1 MVSFSHLFGKKN
13 PLDTMGIEELRLL
26 EIRLTSKIETVQ
38 DEVRHLEQNIN
49 FHFNE
54 AKVVQSKSQ
63 ELSIARR
70 IDTISKKREMK
81 LSAQTQLEKEL
92 RAISNLLI
100 LKEHEADLQSAGVWE
115 NIAALE
121 PDRVEEWLIKKNLA
135 GEDRDALVTEITQ
148 MTGEAMTVGTEE
160 SDDLR
165 EILDAI
171 HAVKEGNLE
180 PEDAELRVTERRM
193 ETD

>member
-1 MVSFSHLFGKKN
+1 MAFFSNLFGKKN
-13 PLDTMGIEELRLL
+13 PLDSMGIEDLRVL
-26 EIRLTSKIETVQ
+26 EIRLTSKVETVQ
-38 DEVRHLEQNIN
+38 EESRRLESAIKNL
-49 FHFNE
+49 FNE
-54 AKVVQSKSQ
+54 AKAVQSKSE

-92 RAISNLLI
+92 RAVNNLLI

-121 PDRVEEWLIKKNLA
+121 PDQVEEWLIKKNLA

-160 SDDLR
+160 SEDLQ
-165 EILDAI
+165 EILAAI
-171 HAVKEGNLE
+171 HAVKEGDLD
-180 PEDAELRVTERRM
+180 PEEAELRVTERRI
-193 ETD
+193 ETE

>member
-1 MVSFSHLFGKKN
+1 MAFFSNLFGKKN
-13 PLDTMGIEELRLL
+13 PLDSMGIEDLRVL
-26 EIRLTSKIETVQ
+26 EIRLTSKVETVQ
-38 DEVRHLEQNIN
+38 EESRRLESAIKNL
-49 FHFNE
+49 FNE
-54 AKVVQSKSQ
+54 AKAVQSKSE

-92 RAISNLLI
+92 RAVNNLLI

-121 PDRVEEWLIKKNLA
+121 PDQVEEWLIKKNLA

-160 SDDLR
+160 SEDLR
-165 EILDAI
+165 EILAAI
-171 HAVKEGNLE
+171 HAVKEGDLD
-180 PEDAELRVTERRM
+180 PEEAELRVTERRI
-193 ETD
+193 ETE